1 MLQLPAVGS
10 TAARGVFGAGFGFR
24 VGWCAAA
31 GRGGGR
37 GGSASIGEA
46 FIFAGG
52 LGAGLSFHGVCTI
65 S

>member
-24 VGWCAAA
+24 A
-31 GRGGGR
+31 GGVQRGGGVR
-37 GGSASIGEA
+37 GVSASIGEA